1 MNIDKN
7 LKYHFLINGIKF
19 KNFNIFESIFF
30 SLNLINIIYIYGS
43 SLFCLKN
50 IFKTND
56 FILKLNLF
64 FIFSDIYVVIMSN
77 KIEFKKNISRNFS
90 IIISNKYKNYS
101 IYLLRAN
108 LFVSIIISITLLIF
122 DLKINLLNNIKFNKH
137 YTNFFLIFYTLNLKL
152 NIITVFFILLK
163 NLSILFSDYINKIK
177 VVNININ
184 NLLIHYLE
192 VRYIYNKTIKSFNTI
207 ISNILSLYYVPVIYL
222 LIHYNLKNFDIF
234 YHLNSAIYILFLIIF
249 QYLFESLQDSITYIK
264 SNIDKSSYLKS
275 YITRKEYLYHV
286 ETNNLNDISTNE
298 LLLKTYLLD
307 IENSN
312 LSDWNLLS
320 FVINQ
325 KLRCFDI
332 FGIEFD
338 NSTLIYKIF
347 SLSIILIIG
356 KKVII

>member
-1 MNIDKN
+1 
-7 LKYHFLINGIKF
+7 
-19 KNFNIFESIFF
+19 
-30 SLNLINIIYIYGS
+30 
-43 SLFCLKN
+43 
-50 IFKTND
+50 
-56 FILKLNLF
+56 
-64 FIFSDIYVVIMSN
+64 
-77 KIEFKKNISRNFS
+77 
-90 IIISNKYKNYS
+90 
-101 IYLLRAN
+101 
-108 LFVSIIISITLLIF
+108 
-122 DLKINLLNNIKFNKH
+122 
-137 YTNFFLIFYTLNLKL
+137 
-152 NIITVFFILLK
+152 
-163 NLSILFSDYINKIK
+163 
-177 VVNININ
+177 
-184 NLLIHYLE
+184 
-192 VRYIYNKTIKSFNTI
+192 
-207 ISNILSLYYVPVIYL
+207 
-222 LIHYNLKNFDIF
+222 
-234 YHLNSAIYILFLIIF
+234 
-249 QYLFESLQDSITYIK
+249 
-264 SNIDKSSYLKS
+264 LKS